1 MRNSRAWWNS
11 NQIMEESRP
20 TIPFFGSGSEVFGWD
35 RQRPETRSAGK
46 RVGAEAYGRGGR
58 EQ

>member
-1 MRNSRAWWNS
+1 MRNNRTWWNRR
-11 NQIMEESRP
+11 QIMEESRP

-35 RQRPETRSAGK
+35 RPTPETRSIGP
-46 RVGAEAYGRGGR
+46 RVGAEAYERGGR